1 MRELIRKTKE
11 SISQHYLV
19 FIIGLMLSSGTFIQ
33 LSAQHV
39 ITGPYL
45 IEPGETEMT
54 IRWELDNKAD
64 FVMEYGKD
72 ISKTKRVDL
81 NYRESKHGGHLY
93 EVVLT
98 GLKANKIYN
107 YRLITREESKW
118 FKFKTYK
125 RNQGEITFVAM
136 GDSRSNPDIFTKIME
151 QTKGV
156 NPDFIISMGDLVAI
170 GGEYGEWNKY
180 YFSVVKDFVASTAIV
195 SALGD
200 HETNGDNGE
209 LFRYFLRKDETV
221 DKQWFSFDYGIAHF
235 ISLDY
240 RHATN
245 QEMIDWFIKD
255 ITSSGKKW
263 NFVYMHR
270 GAYNFGGHRTDWG
283 REFWPDLFNEYK
295 VDIVFAGHSHLYE
308 RFYPVRAENHTNA
321 VSYITTGGAGAGLY
335 QSVKN
340 KSVVAVT
347 ESVNNIV
354 TIKIDGKSLKLKAN
368 RMDGSLLD
376 ELEIVKNRNGY
387 NEDFEEQIISQ
398 VEINTITGFNS
409 AISRSLSEIPL
420 FKEAARYELNLQS
433 YITKNIPYSLQLTDE
448 SAKTYVM
455 EALNDT
461 LQGYE
466 KKELTLNIR
475 RKEDMAVVQT
485 RGRLDPELR
494 FRLIYEY
501 KSKKD
506 TIVSKV
512 IYYWPDNY

>member
-1 MRELIRKTKE
+1 
-11 SISQHYLV
+11 
-19 FIIGLMLSSGTFIQ
+19 
-33 LSAQHV
+33 
-39 ITGPYL
+39 
-45 IEPGETEMT
+45 
-54 IRWELDNKAD
+54 
-64 FVMEYGKD
+64 
-72 ISKTKRVDL
+72 
-81 NYRESKHGGHLY
+81 
-93 EVVLT
+93 
-98 GLKANKIYN
+98 
-107 YRLITREESKW
+107 
-118 FKFKTYK
+118 
-125 RNQGEITFVAM
+125 
-136 GDSRSNPDIFTKIME
+136 
-151 QTKGV
+151 
-156 NPDFIISMGDLVAI
+156 MGDLVAV
-170 GGEYGEWNKY
+170 GGEYKEWNKY
-180 YFSVVKDFVASTAIV
+180 YFSVVKDFVASTPLV
-195 SALGD
+195 STLGD

-240 RHATN
+240 RHAAN

-308 RFYPVRAENHTNA
+308 RFYPVREENHTNA

-347 ESVNNIV
+347 ESVNNFV
-354 TIKIDGKSLKLKAN
+354 TIKIDGKSLKLKAS

-376 ELEIVKNRNGY
+376 ELEIVKSKKGY
-387 NEDFEEQIISQ
+387 NKEFEEQIISQ

-420 FKEAARYELNLQS
+420 FKEAAKYEFNLQS
-433 YITKNIPYSLQLTDE
+433 YIANDIPYSIQLTDE

-455 EALNDT
+455 EALKDT

-466 KKELTLNIR
+466 KKELIMNIA
-475 RKEDMAVVQT
+475 RKEDVTAVQPK
-485 RGRLDPELR
+485 GRIDPELR

-501 KSKKD
+501 KSEKD
-506 TIVSKV
+506 TIVGKA